1 MFYNT
6 MRIDFCCGGLYHRT
20 WLQYHACIS
29 HSSVQEEIIERAA
42 NLIFPHNEI
51 LISVDIIPNSIV
63 LAQAANESAWGTSRF
78 AKEYNAFFGEYTYD
92 FSKGVIPLNR
102 EEGKKHLVKS
112 FSSFDKSVESYFKN
126 IHSHRAYK
134 KFRLIRKLM
143 RDKNNFSNVS
153 LLVETL
159 NSYAEDD
166 NYIGTINSIIE
177 SNNLY
182 KFDIVSYTPSR
193 S

>member
-1 MFYNT
+1 
-6 MRIDFCCGGLYHRT
+6 
-20 WLQYHACIS
+20 
-29 HSSVQEEIIERAA
+29 
-42 NLIFPHNEI
+42 
-51 LISVDIIPNSIV
+51 
-63 LAQAANESAWGTSRF
+63 
-78 AKEYNAFFGEYTYD
+78 
-92 FSKGVIPLNR
+92 
-102 EEGKKHLVKS
+102 
-112 FSSFDKSVESYFKN
+112 
-126 IHSHRAYK
+126 
-134 KFRLIRKLM
+134 M